1 MHIKTAAFA
10 MLLVGVGCSHAQ
22 TKPDQSQAQALREPR
37 PAAKPMTTAR
47 SQDNEMASDQ
57 NSRVAGEAIYFDF
70 DSALLRNDARPELQ
84 KVAQEAKRAK
94 AIRIEGNCDE
104 RGTQEYNRALGERR
118 ALALREA
125 LAKAGVSPDRI
136 RTISYGKDKPVDSG
150 HDESAWA
157 KNRRGDFILLHPKTG
172 V

>member
-37 PAAKPMTTAR
+37 PAAKPMTTTR
-47 SQDNEMASDQ
+47 SQDNEVASDQ
-57 NSRVAGEAIYFDF
+57 DSRAAGEAIYFDF
-70 DSALLRNDARPELQ
+70 DSALLRTDARPELQ

-104 RGTQEYNRALGERR
+104 RGTTEFNLALGDARARSAATYLER
-118 ALALREA
+118 L
-125 LAKAGVSPDRI
+125 GVRKNKI
-136 RTISYGKDKPVDSG
+136 ATVSYGSERPKVPG
-150 HDESAWA
+150 HDESAWSQ
-157 KNRRGDFILLHPKTG
+157 NRRDDFRIQ
-172 V
+172 

>member
-37 PAAKPMTTAR
+37 PAAKPMTTTR
-47 SQDNEMASDQ
+47 SQDNEVASDQ
-57 NSRVAGEAIYFDF
+57 DSRAAGEAIYFDF

-104 RGTQEYNRALGERR
+104 RGTTEFNLALGDARARSAATYLER
-118 ALALREA
+118 L
-125 LAKAGVSPDRI
+125 GVRKNKIS
-136 RTISYGKDKPVDSG
+136 TVSYGSERPKVPG
-150 HDESAWA
+150 HDESAWSQ
-157 KNRRGDFILLHPKTG
+157 NRRDDFRIQ
-172 V
+172 

>member
-37 PAAKPMTTAR
+37 PAAKPMTTTR
-47 SQDNEMASDQ
+47 SQDNEVASDQ
-57 NSRVAGEAIYFDF
+57 DSRAAGEAIYFDF

-104 RGTQEYNRALGERR
+104 RGTTEFNLALGDARERSAATYLER
-118 ALALREA
+118 L
-125 LAKAGVSPDRI
+125 GVRKNKI
-136 RTISYGKDKPVDSG
+136 ATVSYGSERPKVPG
-150 HDESAWA
+150 HDESAWSQ
-157 KNRRGDFILLHPKTG
+157 NRRDDFRIQ
-172 V
+172 